1 MPKFPVGPT
10 SSRPGPILL
19 KVAATAVKFV
29 IRLKSS
35 KAIRNME
42 DAKISIYTMK
52 KIFVERT
59 TSCGMALPSIFI
71 FFTAFGC
78 RKNMKLLADCFAEN
92 QDPGYFNAAAC
103 TSGTCTDKH
112 QQYQDCP
119 RNFRPG
125 IKICCCISG
134 CCDNGPT
141 WKAAC

>member
-59 TSCGMALPSIFI
+59 TSCGMALDAEKYEAPCGLF
-71 FFTAFGC
+71 C
-78 RKNMKLLADCFAEN
+78 RE
-92 QDPGYFNAAAC
+92 
-103 TSGTCTDKH
+103 SG
-112 QQYQDCP
+112 
-119 RNFRPG
+119 FW
-125 IKICCCISG
+125 IL
-134 CCDNGPT
+134 
-141 WKAAC
+141 